1 MSKTL
6 KSLIIILVILIALAA
21 VYFLFFYGKEVAP
34 TAPALKTDTGNQ
46 VSGLATAAGNDT
58 NADQIGQEFLS
69 QLLNIRSIKL
79 REDVFSRP
87 AFVSLEDFT
96 INLVQP
102 GNEGRQN
109 PFAPFGID
117 ATATTTTQSGS
128 VIQGA
133 SGGTSADPFFGPAT
147 VVPLGGSTTTTTTT
161 TSGPTTPTPAP
172 NPNDLLNS

>member
-1 MSKTL
+1 MSKSL
-6 KSLIIILVILIALAA
+6 KSLIVILVILIALAA
-21 VYFLFFYGKEVAP
+21 VYFLFFYGKETPA
-34 TAPALKTDTGNQ
+34 TAPALKTDTGTQ

-58 NADQIGQEFLS
+58 NADQIGQEFLT

-87 AFVSLEDFT
+87 SFVSLEDFT
-96 INLVQP
+96 ITLVQP

-117 ATATTTTQSGS
+117 ATAAPAGQSAT

-133 SGGTSADPFFGPAT
+133 SGGSTSTDPFFGPAT
-147 VVPLGGSTTTTTTT
+147 VVPLGGSTTTTTTP
-161 TSGPTTPTPAP
+161 S
-172 NPNDLLNS
+172 PNDLLNS